1 MRRQGAESC
10 ILSISPSIKASKR
23 NNSSKPVS
31 NGQHSAGMI
40 RTSRPESVNLGVVS
54 GAKPLGPRFAPNL
67 IFTGNPRCHD
77 ATVPS
82 GDPSGHSV
90 RESDLPL
97 LSRCPCCERHS
108 LNRNIGEFQS
118 VFTIRLLRTGSSIVI
133 SGLLI
138 GGYGILLK
146 DSDPALLS
154 RCTSLHVELHVLV
167 TCRIPWTDPEKR
179 QNASISTHVAC
190 SSEEKSIMK
199 PISENGSSQASC
211 H

>member
-1 MRRQGAESC
+1 M
-10 ILSISPSIKASKR
+10 
-23 NNSSKPVS
+23 N
-31 NGQHSAGMI
+31 

-90 RESDLPL
+90 RASDLPL

-108 LNRNIGEFQS
+108 LNRNIGEFRS
-118 VFTIRLLRTGSSIVI
+118 VFTIRLFRAPYGILYRQFGTTDW
-133 SGLLI
+133 
-138 GGYGILLK
+138 GYGILLK

-154 RCTSLHVELHVLV
+154 RCTSLHIELHVLV

>member
-23 NNSSKPVS
+23 NNCIKPVS

-40 RTSRPESVNLGVVS
+40 RTSRPESVNLGVVG

-82 GDPSGHSV
+82 GDPSGRSV

-108 LNRNIGEFQS
+108 LNRNIGEFRRVS
-118 VFTIRLLRTGSSIVI
+118 TIRLLRTGSSIVI
-133 SGLLI
+133 SEPLI

-146 DSDPALLS
+146 DFRS
-154 RCTSLHVELHVLV
+154 RFVESLHEPA
-167 TCRIPWTDPEKR
+167 CRAARSRDLSNPLDRSRKTTECV
-179 QNASISTHVAC
+179 N
-190 SSEEKSIMK
+190 
-199 PISENGSSQASC
+199 
-211 H
+211 